1 MIVNKA
7 AISAAFISL
16 RALYNKAF
24 SETES
29 FWQKVAMRIPANT
42 KQEDYAWLSN
52 FPKMRKWMLGRSF
65 QRGTIEQNYG

>member
-7 AISAAFISL
+7 AISGAFVSL

-29 FWQKVAMRIPANT
+29 FWQKVAMRIPSNT

-52 FPKMRKWMLGRSF
+52 FPKIYIPPSF
-65 QRGTIEQNYG
+65 IMFVRIICL